1 MATLEDLQNRLEA
14 LEDLAA
20 IQALKARYGR
30 LADDRYGESAEEK
43 ERLAAEISE
52 LFTEDAVWDADGV
65 ACAKGRSE
73 IRKLFA
79 SPKHRFAIH
88 FFKMIDINVNKDE
101 ATASWFYFMP
111 ATKKDD
117 TAVWQSG
124 REDELY
130 VKINNKWMIKSLKMT
145 LFFHTAYDDAG
156 WGKKPVISYD

>member
-65 ACAKGRSE
+65 ACAKGEARS
-73 IRKLFA
+73 A
-79 SPKHRFAIH
+79 SSLHRPS
-88 FFKMIDINVNKDE
+88 
-101 ATASWFYFMP
+101 TGSRY
-111 ATKKDD
+111 
-117 TAVWQSG
+117 
-124 REDELY
+124 
-130 VKINNKWMIKSLKMT
+130 
-145 LFFHTAYDDAG
+145 
-156 WGKKPVISYD
+156 ISSR